1 MAIQRPKVVP
11 KKEVGER
18 VVSGMRPTGDLHLG
32 HYFGAIKNWL
42 ELERRYECFFFV
54 ADWHALTSE
63 FKDPSKIRSYGIS
76 NVIDWLSVGIDPSR
90 SVIFV
95 QSHIKE
101 HAELSLL
108 LSMITPLS
116 WLERNPTYK
125 EQLQQLS
132 GQKELSNLGFLGYPV
147 LQAAD
152 VLIYQGNWVPV
163 GEDQVPHLELCRDIA
178 RRFNHLYGQIFVEPQ
193 AVLTEFSK
201 LPGTDGRKMSNSYGN
216 AIFLSDPEE
225 VVSKKIMTMI
235 TDPARKRREDPGNPD
250 ICPLFDLHEVFTEES
265 VRKELDQ
272 GCRTAGIGCID
283 CKSALLERVLPWY
296 KECSK
301 RRKEYASKPDAVLK
315 ILDAGGERARVEA
328 EKTMTKVR
336 EALNL

>member
-11 KKEVGER
+11 KKEVHER
-18 VVSGMRPTGDLHLG
+18 VVSGMRPTGELHLG
-32 HYFGAIKNWL
+32 HYFGALKNWL

-63 FKDPSKIRSYGIS
+63 FKDPSKIRSYGIM
-76 NVIDWLSVGIDPSR
+76 NVIDWLSAGIDPSR
-90 SVIFV
+90 SVIFM

-108 LSMITPLS
+108 LSMMTPLA

-125 EQLQQLS
+125 EQLKQLS
-132 GQKELSNLGFLGYPV
+132 GQRELSNLGFLGYPV

-163 GEDQVPHLELCRDIA
+163 GEDQVPHLELCREIA

-216 AIFLSDPEE
+216 AIFLSDPED
-225 VVSKKIMTMI
+225 VISKKIMTMM
-235 TDPARKRREDPGNPD
+235 TDPARKRRQDPGNPD
-250 ICPLFDLHEVFTEES
+250 ICPLFDLHKVFTEES
-265 VRKELDQ
+265 ARKELDQ
-272 GCRTAGIGCID
+272 GCRTAGIGCVD
-283 CKSALLERVLPWY
+283 CKSALLERLLPWY
-296 KECSK
+296 KEYSN
-301 RRKEYASKPDAVLK
+301 RRKEYASKPNAVLK
-315 ILDAGGERARVEA
+315 ILDAGEERARAQA

-336 EALNL
+336 EVLNL

>member
-1 MAIQRPKVVP
+1 MAIERPKVVP
-11 KKEVGER
+11 KKEIGER

-42 ELERRYECFFFV
+42 ELQERYDCFFFV

-63 FKDPSKIRSYGIS
+63 FKDPSKIRSYGVS
-76 NVIDWLSVGIDPSR
+76 NVIDWLSVGIDPKR

-101 HAELSLL
+101 HAELTLL
-108 LSMITPLS
+108 LSMITPLG

-132 GQKELSNLGFLGYPV
+132 GQKEISNLGFLGYPV

-163 GEDQVPHLELCRDIA
+163 GEDQVPHLELCREIA
-178 RRFNHLYGQIFVEPQ
+178 RRFNHLYGKIFVEPQ

-225 VVSKKIMTMI
+225 VISKKIMTMM
-235 TDPARKRREDPGNPD
+235 TDPARQRRQDPGNPD
-250 ICPLFDLHEVFTEES
+250 LCPLFDLHEVFTEETAK
-265 VRKELDQ
+265 VELDE
-272 GCRTAGIGCID
+272 GCRTAKIGCVD
-283 CKSALLERVLPWY
+283 CKKALLERLLPWY
-296 KECSK
+296 KETAL
-301 RRKEYASKPDAVLK
+301 RRKEVVSKPNDVKK
-315 ILDAGGERARVEA
+315 ILEAGGERARVEA

-336 EALNL
+336 EVLNL